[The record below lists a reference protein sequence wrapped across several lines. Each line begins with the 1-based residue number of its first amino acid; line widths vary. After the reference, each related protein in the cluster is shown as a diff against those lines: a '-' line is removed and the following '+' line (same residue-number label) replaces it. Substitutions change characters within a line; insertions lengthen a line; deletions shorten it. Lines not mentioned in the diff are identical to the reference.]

1 MADKQAYRDFWQGIE
16 DRLHDAGDFQPRASS
31 DYLYKSLATG
41 VGQVVYSL
49 EFRSKPKKGV
59 NVCVYFEGNAELNNA
74 MFNYV
79 NKYKEQ
85 IEASFGEALD
95 WESPSGKTA
104 RWIGVYL
111 LDRTIDDNQETLADT
126 ATWMVDTVVRLSQT
140 VVPMVRQAKEQV
152 SKRAVTAH
160 PKRLFCVRAG
170 NGKYTDA
177 FINGGYIALGW
188 LQDEDLSKVNSRE
201 DVRRRMESAYPN
213 EPPGAISNRTGQV
226 NCYLVEIQTND
237 WVLTPDSDR
246 SIVHI
251 GMVLSAPTYELKGQ
265 DACPYSHHRRVEW
278 LAQVKRSSLP
288 DATRNSLRSQKS
300 IFEIQGLEQLIKL
313 MRIDEDGDIPIH
325 DDDLTLERLAADLL
339 LPVPFLEEIATLL
352 DEKKQVL
359 FQGPPG
365 TGKTYVTRALA
376 KHLAG
381 SEERVTFVQFHPSY
395 AYEDFVQG
403 FRPALVN
410 GQAGFELR
418 DGPLLSA
425 AKRAAEDEGAKHFL
439 VIDEINRANL
449 AKVFGELYFLLE
461 YRKEKIRL
469 QYSDKAFSLPDNLYI
484 IGTMNTAD
492 RSIALVD
499 LALRRRFS
507 FVEFGTREEPI
518 KGLLRRWLDANG
530 LGHMAW
536 VADVVDRA
544 NERLDDRHAAI
555 GPSYFMNPELELTE
569 ERARRIWR
577 HEVLPYIEER
587 LYGEHERLGEFDFDA
602 LRREA
607 RTDGEGGNEEQQG
620 DGDVE
625 DEDGGVSDASA

>member
-1 MADKQAYRDFWQGIE
+1 MADEQAYRDFWRDIE
-16 DRLHDAGDFQPRASS
+16 DRLRDKGDFQPRASS
-31 DYLYKSLATG
+31 DYMYKSLATG

-95 WESPSGKTA
+95 WESPNGKTA

-111 LDRTIDDNQETLADT
+111 LDRTIDDNQEILADT

-140 VVPMVRQAKEQV
+140 VVPIVRQAKEQV
-152 SKRAVTAH
+152 SKRVVTVH

-177 FINGGYIALGW
+177 FIDGGYIALGW

-213 EPPGAISNRTGQV
+213 EPPGAISNRTGQI
-226 NCYLVEIQTND
+226 NCYLMEIQTND

-288 DATRNSLRSQKS
+288 DTTRNSLRSQKS
-300 IFEIQGLEQLIKL
+300 IFEIQGLEQLTKL

-325 DDDLTLERLAADLL
+325 DEDLTLERLAADLL

-352 DEKKQVL
+352 DEKKQVI

-365 TGKTYVTRALA
+365 TGKTYMARALA
-376 KHLAG
+376 RHLAG

-403 FRPALVN
+403 FRPAFVN

-418 DGPLLSA
+418 DGPLLIA

-439 VIDEINRANL
+439 VIDEINRGNL
-449 AKVFGELYFLLE
+449 AKVLGELYFLLE
-461 YRKEKIRL
+461 YRKERIRL
-469 QYSDKAFSLPDNLYI
+469 QYSDEPFSLPPNLNI

-507 FVEFGTREEPI
+507 FVEFDTGTEPV
-518 KGLLRRWLDANG
+518 KGLLRRWLKANASG
-530 LGHMAW
+530 MEW
-536 VADVVDRA
+536 VADILERA
-544 NERLDDRHAAI
+544 NEQLDDRHAAI
-555 GPSYFMNPELELTE
+555 GPSYFMKEGLTE
-569 ERARRIWR
+569 ERAKRIWK
-577 HEVLPYIEER
+577 HDVLPYIEER
-587 LYGEHERLGEFDFDA
+587 LYGERDRLGEFDFDT
-602 LRREA
+602 LRKA
-607 RTDGEGGNEEQQG
+607 VHSGGEGGNAAEHQG
-620 DGDVE
+620 DGE
-625 DEDGGVSDASA
+625 AEGADGGVSDASD